1 MKIKE
6 LIAGIIII
14 LKPTFFLAAFITLF
28 LVITHFASF
37 LFCTMIEKTY
47 FDGRYDLAKVYVEMG
62 VLSEQCRVHCVYED
76 ESDFSFEIVGYY
88 DWYFI
93 LPAWGFE
100 CTYIPSVMEDRIE
113 EVQMLNEEYAEILCW
128 TRGYGRGNSYDNIFM
143 IGSVDEELRKEYLAE
158 YICRLDEIYSF
169 QMNRPDRTSGTN
181 YYISCNRNGYIMV
194 EGNSIRYSYSEE
206 ERLTEEEVWEQLNSF

>member
-1 MKIKE
+1 MKKKE
-6 LIAGIIII
+6 SIAGIITIV
-14 LKPTFFLAAFITLF
+14 KPTLILAAFMALF
-28 LVITHFASF
+28 LAITYFTNF
-37 LFCTMIEKTY
+37 IFCTLIEKTY

-62 VLSEQCRVHCVYED
+62 ALSEQCRVHCVYED
-76 ESDFSFEIVGYY
+76 ETDFSFEIVGYY
-88 DWYFI
+88 DWFFI

-100 CTYIPSVMEDRIE
+100 CTYIPSVMENKIE

-143 IGSVDEELRKEYLAE
+143 IGNVDEEQRNEYLAE

-169 QMNRPDRTSGTN
+169 QMNRPDVSSDTS

-194 EGNSIRYSYSEE
+194 EGNSIRYSYSEDD
-206 ERLTEEEVWEQLNSF
+206 RLTEEEVLEQLNDF